1 MYASHKFNI
10 EHLYSKQYLDQ
21 TYGDEQGINKR
32 FNQIT
37 KLPLKNQIIKTEL
50 KESINL
56 LIKNLNLLDIGSGTG
71 VFLYE
76 MRKKNWNVFGL
87 EMDKGMQI
95 IVKNTIN

>member
-37 KLPLKNQIIKTEL
+37 KLPLKKSDNKNRV
-50 KESINL
+50 KRINKF
-56 LIKNLNLLDIGSGTG
+56 IN
-71 VFLYE
+71 
-76 MRKKNWNVFGL
+76 KK
-87 EMDKGMQI
+87 I
-95 IVKNTIN
+95 